1 LVIVFET
8 IGVTRFK
15 KNFGFNNEA
24 PLMDDFP
31 SISEVPGMGQVK
43 IVHPEVP
50 LPRFVGFKEMEND
63 ENWCIAGSWFQ
74 ICLKIFY
81 FP

>member
-1 LVIVFET
+1 
-8 IGVTRFK
+8 
-15 KNFGFNNEA
+15 
-24 PLMDDFP
+24 
-31 SISEVPGMGQVK
+31 MGQVK

-74 ICLKIFY
+74 TFFIVHNIWDVIL
-81 FP
+81 PN